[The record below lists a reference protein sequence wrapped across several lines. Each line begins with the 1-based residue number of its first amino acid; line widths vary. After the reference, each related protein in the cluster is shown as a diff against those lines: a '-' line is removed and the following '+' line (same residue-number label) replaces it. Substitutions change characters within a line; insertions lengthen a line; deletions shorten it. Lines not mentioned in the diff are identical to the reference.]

1 MSEPALVVVI
11 VDDDRFVRHFVH
23 LVLEAERMSV
33 FEAST
38 GKAGVA
44 AVAARRPDLIVAD
57 ITLPDLGGPTL
68 IRALRTASLA
78 PLIVL
83 SARSAEA
90 DKVAALDAGADDY
103 LTKPFG
109 STELLARLRA
119 LLRRHSGDGQ
129 VRIERARFGNLT
141 IDFGERKVLRGGTRV
156 HLSPIEYRLLAA
168 LAHHPDHLMTH
179 DELLRQVWGPAHL
192 ADQHA
197 LRVYVGHLRRKLER
211 DPRRPEIIV
220 TETGIGY
227 RFVGTQ

>member
-23 LVLEAERMSV
+23 LMLEAEHMSV

-38 GKAGVA
+38 GKAGIASVA
-44 AVAARRPDLIVAD
+44 AHRPDLIVAD
-57 ITLPDLGGPTL
+57 ITLPDLGGPAL
-68 IRALRTASLA
+68 IRALRAESLA
-78 PLIVL
+78 PLMVL
-83 SARSAEA
+83 SARISEA

-109 STELLARLRA
+109 SGELLACLRA
-119 LLRRHSGDGQ
+119 LLRRYASDG
-129 VRIERARFGNLT
+129 RTGIERTQFGNVT
-141 IDFGERKVLRGGTRV
+141 IDFGERKVLRGGARV

-168 LAHHPDHLMTH
+168 LAHHADHLMTH

-211 DPRRPEIIV
+211 DPRQPEMIL
-220 TETGIGY
+220 TEPGIGY
-227 RFVGTQ
+227 RLVGKS